1 MVCVCVCVCLCVC
14 IRACLHDC
22 LHNSV
27 CVSAYIHMYIVVLF
41 NLYASVVAER
51 WTEAVQGIEE
61 AGMELHY
68 KPDQQ
73 LFRLSTRGTNKVR
86 AL

>member
-1 MVCVCVCVCLCVC
+1 MDGVCVCLCVC

-27 CVSAYIHMYIVVLF
+27 CVSAYIHTYIVVLF

-51 WTEAVQGIEE
+51 WTEAV
-61 AGMELHY
+61 
-68 KPDQQ
+68 
-73 LFRLSTRGTNKVR
+73 TRHRGGR
-86 AL
+86 HGAALQT